1 MGYATY
7 FVNVSYCAEFHHSLV
22 CRMEHSGKG
31 PFANGLAFIILILS
45 DNILPRSLQWRE
57 RAQIKVE
64 EHVMCED
71 AAVQQDL
78 IHCTYLGGI
87 SLMCEEWHL
96 ATKQTDWLT
105 RREIVRVVLAYPSIT
120 AHVSF
125 TFSGISRIGTLHST
139 LLRICKVI
147 INLFACSG
155 SRIKKLIYQLLTPR
169 S

>member
-1 MGYATY
+1 MKKTSFSNHTTITCGWYTLDGFTCLEMMPCWTMGYATY

-78 IHCTYLGGI
+78 IHCTDLGGI

-96 ATKQTDWLT
+96 ATKQADWLT
-105 RREIVRVVLAYPSIT
+105 RRR
-120 AHVSF
+120 
-125 TFSGISRIGTLHST
+125 
-139 LLRICKVI
+139 
-147 INLFACSG
+147 
-155 SRIKKLIYQLLTPR
+155 
-169 S
+169 